1 MGLVWLVDPLILG
14 SEAWAH
20 LRCMQWV
27 HHQVHPAAS
36 ERHKFP
42 LFYLRFPGPFEL
54 DDLISLIMINVKS
67 GFIKPPS

>member
-1 MGLVWLVDPLILG
+1 MFSQTYLNPHPPKKTMVYGGCLNNLNIMGLVWLVDPLILG

-36 ERHKFP
+36 ERHNFP
-42 LFYLRFPGPFEL
+42 LSNK
-54 DDLISLIMINVKS
+54 D
-67 GFIKPPS
+67 